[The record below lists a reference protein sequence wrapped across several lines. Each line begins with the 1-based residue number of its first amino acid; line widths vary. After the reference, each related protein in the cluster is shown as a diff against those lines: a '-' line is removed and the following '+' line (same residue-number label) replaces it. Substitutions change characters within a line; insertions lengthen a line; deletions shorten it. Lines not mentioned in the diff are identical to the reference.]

1 MGAIPLKHL
10 SRCWQQ
16 IQVSSAQRPADPHLQ
31 MEYEPQTAME
41 KVGAMV
47 GMASPRVEKDLELF
61 REFIER
67 RGTETG
73 TLAWRN

>member
-1 MGAIPLKHL
+1 M
-10 SRCWQQ
+10 
-16 IQVSSAQRPADPHLQ
+16 Q
-31 MEYEPQTAME
+31 MEYEPQRAME

-47 GMASPRVEKDLELF
+47 GMTSPRVEKDLELF

-73 TLAWRN
+73 TWSGEINHPPGNGDHGQGQGLSPTDDPLIVRS